1 MSKTKQQQESSQEE
15 ELELKIVE
23 KKHSDL
29 KLGFAFMLEDCDGKQ
44 IQISDTLTFK
54 CALEPGMINS
64 IIKRIDNTLSALGQ
78 DYFMQLLREYISKK
92 QKEIYNNDVLEV
104 RGLQDDNKT
113 LVSEGVNEIIGDFKE
128 PSNIESDNPDV
139 LSIE

>member
-104 RGLQDDNKT
+104 RGSQDDNKT

>member
-128 PSNIESDNPDV
+128 PSNIESDNSDV

>member
-1 MSKTKQQQESSQEE
+1 MSKTKQQQESSQKE

-23 KKHSDL
+23 KQHSDL

-128 PSNIESDNPDV
+128 PSNIESDNSDV